1 MFAWSLR
8 MLNTH
13 KLTLWSKG
21 PRVSEHGTE
30 VNALVIDEVV
40 VNWIIRAVHQVL
52 LGGGKHM

>member
-1 MFAWSLR
+1 